1 MRLDAWF
8 SMVVFTVATVA
19 FYLLGAAVLHPQGLN
34 PQGSD
39 MIRTLSAMYV
49 RPLGAW
55 TREVFLIGAW
65 AVLFKTLY
73 VATAA
78 NSRLTADFLDLT
90 GLWKVH
96 RAVGR
101 ERTIRFFCVV
111 YPLLSL
117 VLYFLVREPKGL
129 VTVGGYA
136 QGLMLPLIAGAT
148 LYLRLRDTDRR
159 VAPIFL
165 TDILAWFA
173 FFAISA
179 VAIYSVYDLVKG
191 ITPGDVSRWL
201 HLGPSA

>member
-1 MRLDAWF
+1 M
-8 SMVVFTVATVA
+8 
-19 FYLLGAAVLHPQGLN
+19 P
-34 PQGSD
+34 
-39 MIRTLSAMYV
+39 
-49 RPLGAW
+49 
-55 TREVFLIGAW
+55 
-65 AVLFKTLY
+65 
-73 VATAA
+73 
-78 NSRLTADFLDLT
+78 
-90 GLWKVH
+90 
-96 RAVGR
+96 VGR

-117 VLYFLVREPKGL
+117 ALYFLVREPKGL

-165 TDILAWFA
+165 TDVLAWFA